1 MGRKPSKPKDPTYAA
16 IEAMVAQSGL
26 NATTQEEV
34 VNYSK
39 LFMKAF
45 LERAMQGEMNH
56 FLKEEVR
63 QASLDPEAAGNSRNG
78 YGEKTVSTKSG
89 KVRIEYPRD
98 RRGRFLPRIV
108 PKHSRRFEGF
118 DDQIIGL
125 YARGMSTRDIQ
136 SFLKEQYGTDVSPD
150 LISAVTDEVMASVNE
165 WQNRPLEPMYPVV
178 FFDAI
183 RIKIRSASGAVIP
196 KAMHIALAVRAD
208 GTKDILGLWLDETE
222 SASFWLSVF
231 NELKAR
237 GVQDILIAVTDGLK
251 GLPKALETAFPS
263 STLQTCIVHL
273 IRNSLVCVSQKN
285 RAALAAA
292 VKPIYSAAT
301 ADAARAALE
310 AFKESELGERYA
322 RVADMWE
329 SAWDRVIPFFAF
341 SPGIRRLIYTT
352 NAIESLNRTIRKA
365 IKTKGCFSTDEAA
378 KKLVWLSL
386 REVLQKWKRPT
397 RIWSAA
403 MEEMAILYGSRFTD
417 YLE

>member
-1 MGRKPSKPKDPTYAA
+1 
-16 IEAMVAQSGL
+16 
-26 NATTQEEV
+26 
-34 VNYSK
+34 
-39 LFMKAF
+39 
-45 LERAMQGEMNH
+45 
-56 FLKEEVR
+56 
-63 QASLDPEAAGNSRNG
+63 
-78 YGEKTVSTKSG
+78 
-89 KVRIEYPRD
+89 
-98 RRGRFLPRIV
+98 
-108 PKHSRRFEGF
+108 
-118 DDQIIGL
+118 
-125 YARGMSTRDIQ
+125 
-136 SFLKEQYGTDVSPD
+136 
-150 LISAVTDEVMASVNE
+150 
-165 WQNRPLEPMYPVV
+165 MYPVV

-196 KAMHIALAVRAD
+196 KAMHIALAVRVD

-292 VKPIYSAAT
+292 VKPIYSATT

-341 SPGIRRLIYTT
+341 SSGIRKLIYTT

-397 RIWSAA
+397 RTWSAA
-403 MEEMAILYGSRFTD
+403 MEEMAILYGSRFTN